1 MNNTIVKVHKIRKEF
16 LSEKKENK
24 VVLSDVNFV
33 INKGETFGLAGMS
46 ASGKSVIGRI
56 ILNLIKP
63 TSGEVFYEGQS
74 ITSLNRNDMDPIR
87 KNMQIVFQNPL
98 SSLNPRRTASAS
110 LELPLITF
118 KYGNKKQRQDRI
130 LELLNLVGLSSRHA
144 EYYPHEFSGGQCQRL
159 GIARALASEPN
170 FIFLDEPVSALDVSI
185 QAQILNLLQDLQEK
199 LKLTYL
205 FVANSLN
212 VLHHISNRIAILD
225 HGRIVEIQKTS
236 NLFEKPKEE
245 VTKNLLGAMLS
256 FYQ

>member
-1 MNNTIVKVHKIRKEF
+1 M
-16 LSEKKENK
+16 
-24 VVLSDVNFV
+24 
-33 INKGETFGLAGMS
+33 
-46 ASGKSVIGRI
+46 
-56 ILNLIKP
+56 
-63 TSGEVFYEGQS
+63 
-74 ITSLNRNDMDPIR
+74 
-87 KNMQIVFQNPL
+87 
-98 SSLNPRRTASAS
+98 
-110 LELPLITF
+110 
-118 KYGNKKQRQDRI
+118 
-130 LELLNLVGLSSRHA
+130 
-144 EYYPHEFSGGQCQRL
+144 

-225 HGRIVEIQKTS
+225 HGRIVEIQETS

-245 VTKNLLGAMLS
+245 VKKNLLGAMLS